1 MNYTQIG
8 NQNPSLERL
17 KFFAALMI
25 TNSHFG
31 ELYGKYSIFA
41 TGGAIGDALFFF
53 CSGIALSLSHFDRF
67 DNWYKRRFFRVYPS
81 VIATNLLSVI
91 VGLVI
96 SYDSV
101 LQPFVGGGMVF

>member
-1 MNYTQIG
+1 MNQTQLVK
-8 NQNPSLERL
+8 QNPSLEWL

-31 ELYGKYSIFA
+31 ELYGNYSILA

-53 CSGIALSLSHFDRF
+53 CSGIALSLARFDRF

-81 VIATNLLSVI
+81 VLATNLLAVI
-91 VGLVI
+91 TGLVV

-101 LQPFVGGGMVF
+101 IQPFVGGVVL